1 MRISNW
7 RWRGSAAVVG
17 ILIAAA
23 GLAVLTVYDGDEQKA
38 EVGAKYETP
47 RDAFKAGL
55 TALAD
60 ENVAGAL
67 PALGYAADRGM
78 LGAQLR
84 LAELYRTHETHG
96 NDAKAAAYYNLVV
109 NQHGDIDRLHPA
121 ARYVADAY
129 RYLAGYYLEGVRE
142 IGLKQA
148 PVKAAQLMRHAA
160 SYFRDPKA
168 QFEIGRMYAEG
179 RGVIRNRNLAASWL
193 LKASQKRYAPAQAYL
208 GEMLWQADASQ
219 EMRARGLAFLALA
232 VDNAVD
238 LERDG
243 IEQRYRQIGED
254 ANAEEIE
261 QAELLVARWNGL
273 GSRGAAYSAAA
284 QLRALRASPLG
295 IAPMGSLVVST
306 RGESA
311 LAFDRLGRSPSG
323 ALITDVG
330 LHFPYEL
337 AQSDYGELSAD
348 NLTPP
353 HAVQRLFVE
362 RPSPSLADGSDLFT
376 AVKVDRYSGETLS
389 IDAGLAAQ

>member
-1 MRISNW
+1 MQISNW

-17 ILIAAA
+17 LLITAV
-23 GLAVLTVYDGDEQKA
+23 GLAALAAYDGTEQNA
-38 EVGAKYETP
+38 EFGAQYETP
-47 RDAFKAGL
+47 RDAFKAGI

-60 ENVAGAL
+60 DDIAGAL
-67 PALGYAADRGM
+67 PALGYAADRGI

-84 LAELYRTHETHG
+84 LADLYRTHETHSD
-96 NDAKAAAYYNLVV
+96 DAKAAVYYTLVV

-129 RYLAGYYLEGVRE
+129 RYLAGYYLEGVSK

-148 PVKAAQLMRHAA
+148 PDKAAQLMRHAA
-160 SYFRDPKA
+160 GYFRDPKA

-179 RGVIRNRNLAASWL
+179 RGVTQNRNLAASWL

-208 GEMLWQADASQ
+208 GEMLWQSDANE

-232 VDNAVD
+232 LDNAAD
-238 LERDG
+238 LEREG

-254 ANAEEIE
+254 ANTEEIQ
-261 QAELLVARWNGL
+261 QAELMVARWNGL
-273 GSRGAAYSAAA
+273 GSSGAAYSAAA

-306 RGESA
+306 KGEIP

-337 AQSDYGELSAD
+337 AQSDYGALSAD

-362 RPSPSLADGSDLFT
+362 QPSPSLADGSDLFR

-389 IDAGLAAQ
+389 IDAGLATQ